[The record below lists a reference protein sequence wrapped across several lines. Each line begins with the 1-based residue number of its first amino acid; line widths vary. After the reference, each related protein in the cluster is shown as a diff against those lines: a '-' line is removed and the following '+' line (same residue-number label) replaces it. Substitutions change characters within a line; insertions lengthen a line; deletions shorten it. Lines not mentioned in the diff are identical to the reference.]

1 MLSHV
6 FLQPNSHC
14 KQTILPKPWHSCR
27 YWYENSGRFFYRLG
41 RYYFPLLR
49 SAVPVIL
56 VARHIIFLACCLVLT
71 RKNCWME
78 NKLLNKGE
86 IQVSHGSTLHK
97 FCLFGYLHNYF
108 IQKCRDAYIDEFV
121 KLQNIFGTRLK
132 AINCCKDF

>member
-1 MLSHV
+1 M
-6 FLQPNSHC
+6 P
-14 KQTILPKPWHSCR
+14 P
-27 YWYENSGRFFYRLG
+27 FYRP
-41 RYYFPLLR
+41 FE
-49 SAVPVIL
+49 AVLL

-78 NKLLNKGE
+78 KLLNKGE